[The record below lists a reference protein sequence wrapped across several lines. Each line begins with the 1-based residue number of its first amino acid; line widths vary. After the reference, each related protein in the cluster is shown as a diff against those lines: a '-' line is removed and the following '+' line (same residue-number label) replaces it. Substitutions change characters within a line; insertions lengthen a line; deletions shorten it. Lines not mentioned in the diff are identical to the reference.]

1 MNLFKNEKTLPVLV
15 VVASSLLVGV
25 IVLYGYNTGKI
36 SWLKNGN
43 NKQVTTQTEKEKNK
57 QASYIEVARK
67 TLDWIDKQ
75 RNKDGWYITERGC
88 ELAEKSCNM
97 IFDSEKGNINGLIA
111 TWARLNFYEQQKE
124 VKDLEI
130 VKKDI
135 DIFYDK
141 YKDDDLKD
149 SLWIC
154 KITYEMAQSKYIET
168 DQKNKLRE
176 ICADYN
182 PVNINLINSKI
193 QNQNFLQNSNNST
206 QNTLLNI
213 FDSDFGTLSNLVF
226 HYLWLKQNEDIGLV
240 ENYYDSF
247 LKIINGNYANLKS
260 VDDACLVLFSVF
272 DKYNLNNDKNMLNQI
287 GEWRI
292 KLNDKY
298 RDNKGSSSLVCG
310 LLDQK
315 LYEVSGNNI
324 FLENLQNTRNTIMDD
339 IDTNYGDGFFV
350 FSQKYQNILIKD
362 VVENSLVVKIMG
374 DS

>member
-15 VVASSLLVGV
+15 AVAGSLLMGV
-25 IVLYGYNTGKI
+25 ILLYGYNTGKFT
-36 SWLKNGN
+36 WLN
-43 NKQVTTQTEKEKNK
+43 NKTQKQNTVQEEEKIK
-57 QASYIEVARK
+57 QTDYTSVARK

-88 ELAEKSCNM
+88 ESAEKSCNM
-97 IFDSEKGNINGLIA
+97 IFDSENGNINGLIA
-111 TWARLNFYEQQKE
+111 TWARLSFYEQNKDPI
-124 VKDLEI
+124 DLEI

-141 YKDDDLKD
+141 YKDDNLKD

-154 KITYEMAQSKYIET
+154 KITYEMAQSKNIET

-182 PVNINLINSKI
+182 PVNIDLINSKVK
-193 QNQNFLQNSNNST
+193 NQNFLQNSSNST
-206 QNTLLNI
+206 ENALLNI
-213 FDSDFGTLSNLVF
+213 FDSDFGILSNLI
-226 HYLWLKQNEDIGLV
+226 YRNLWLKQNEDISLI
-240 ENYYDSF
+240 ENYYDNF

-260 VDDACLVLFSVF
+260 ANDACLVLSSVL

-292 KLNDKY
+292 KVSDKY
-298 RDNKGSSSLVCG
+298 KDNKEASSLICG

-315 LYEVSGNNI
+315 LHEVSGNNI
-324 FLENLQNTRNTIMDD
+324 FLENLQNTRNTIMSD

-350 FSQKYQNILIKD
+350 FSQKHQDVLIKD

>member
-25 IVLYGYNTGKI
+25 IILYGYNSGKF
-36 SWLKNGN
+36 SWLD
-43 NKQVTTQTEKEKNK
+43 NKPQKQNLVQEEKNK
-57 QASYIEVARK
+57 IKRTDYTDISRK

-88 ELAEKSCNM
+88 ESTEKSCNM
-97 IFDSEKGNINGLIA
+97 IFDSENGNINGLIA
-111 TWARLNFYEQQKE
+111 TWARLSFYEQNKDPI
-124 VKDLEI
+124 DLEI

-141 YKDDDLKD
+141 YKDDNLKD

-154 KITYEMAQSKYIET
+154 KITYEMAQSKNIET

-182 PVNINLINSKI
+182 PVNIDLINSKVK
-193 QNQNFLQNSNNST
+193 NQNFLQNSNNLT
-206 QNTLLNI
+206 ENILLDI
-213 FDSDFGTLSNLVF
+213 FDSDFGVLSNLVF
-226 HYLWLKQNEDIGLV
+226 RYLWLKQNEDTGLV

-247 LKIINGNYANLKS
+247 LKIINGNYANLES
-260 VDDACLVLFSVF
+260 ANDACLVLSSVL
-272 DKYNLNNDKNMLNQI
+272 DKYEINNDKNIVNQV

-292 KLNDKY
+292 KINDKY
-298 RDNKGSSSLVCG
+298 RDNEGSSSLVCG

-339 IDTNYGDGFFV
+339 IDTKYGDGFFV
-350 FSQKYQNILIKD
+350 FSQKHQNILIKD